1 MEDLTTKVIKQL
13 RNCTVLECKQ
23 CPFRDFRDTG
33 GFNCVDKL
41 LCVAANEL
49 EFLYLKLAKFERE
62 ETK

>member
-13 RNCTVLECKQ
+13 RDCTVLECKQ

-33 GFNCVDKL
+33 DLICMDKL
-41 LCVAANEL
+41 LCLAANEL

-62 ETK
+62 KK